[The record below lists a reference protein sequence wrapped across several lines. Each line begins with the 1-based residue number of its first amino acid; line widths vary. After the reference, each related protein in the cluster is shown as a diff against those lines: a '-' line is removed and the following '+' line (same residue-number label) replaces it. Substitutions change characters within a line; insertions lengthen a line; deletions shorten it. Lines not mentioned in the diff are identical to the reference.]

1 MGDDFK
7 TNVER
12 LISDGSNWV
21 TYRDRMIWSLRSRQ
35 LMEHLASS
43 TVPAAYINA
52 GDINHQTP
60 QMRWESEEAITMQI
74 IAVSIP
80 NSVFTTVKTH
90 TTAKD
95 MWDALKALY
104 EGRTTMIL
112 VKLSQQLQSTRCG
125 DEENIHKHFDK
136 LANLREQLAVMGKS
150 VADNEYALILMGLLP
165 LMYASML
172 GSIAASVEMS
182 GTAVSSAIVV
192 KLAMDEYDR
201 RTLQSGKAQD
211 EAFTADSQKKRKG
224 KKRDVE
230 CENCHKKGHTKA
242 QCWAKGGGNEGG
254 GPKRKGKDDDK
265 KEGDKGAKSA
275 AAITKDESDIEAW
288 AAIDGTEED
297 DATPHV
303 PIMAIESGVKVQTE
317 LYDSGA
323 SRHMSPNRKQ
333 FVTYREIPAR
343 PITAANNKVFHAI
356 GMVDLKINVPNG
368 KKSTEVLLKNSQP
381 QPDIALTVHSLGPH

>member
-12 LISDGSNWV
+12 LVSDGSNWV
-21 TYRDRMIWSLRSRQ
+21 TYRDRMIWSLRSRR

-125 DEENIHKHFDK
+125 DEENVREHFDK
-136 LANLREQLAVMGKS
+136 LANLREQLAAMGKS
-150 VADNEYALILMGLLP
+150 VPDSEYASILMGSLP
-165 LMYASML
+165 STYAGML
-172 GSIAASVEMS
+172 GSIAASAEMS
-182 GTAVSSAIVV
+182 GTAVSSTIVV
-192 KLAMDEYDR
+192 KLATDEYDR

-211 EAFTADSQKKRKG
+211 EAFTADSQKKKKG

-265 KEGDKGAKSA
+265 KDGDKSA
-275 AAITKDESDIEAW
+275 AATTKEQQPDIEAW
-288 AAIDGTEED
+288 AAIDEWRDIVESPLEGRLVC
-297 DATPHV
+297 ARSCPH
-303 PIMAIESGVKVQTE
+303 
-317 LYDSGA
+317 
-323 SRHMSPNRKQ
+323 SRIDRSHCQGWIHRSVR
-333 FVTYREIPAR
+333 
-343 PITAANNKVFHAI
+343 
-356 GMVDLKINVPNG
+356 
-368 KKSTEVLLKNSQP
+368 
-381 QPDIALTVHSLGPH
+381 

>member
-12 LISDGSNWV
+12 LVSDGSNWV
-21 TYRDRMIWSLRSRQ
+21 TYRDRMIWSLRSRR

-52 GDINHQTP
+52 GDINPQTP
-60 QMRWESEEAITMQI
+60 QMRWESEEAINMQI

-104 EGRTTMIL
+104 EGQTTMIL

-125 DEENIHKHFDK
+125 DEENVREHFDK
-136 LANLREQLAVMGKS
+136 LANLREQLAAMGKS
-150 VADNEYALILMGLLP
+150 VPDSEYTSILMGLLP

-172 GSIAASVEMS
+172 GSIAASAEMS
-182 GTAVSSAIVV
+182 RTAVSSAIVV

-224 KKRDVE
+224 KKCDVE
-230 CENCHKKGHTKA
+230 CENCHKKSHTKA

-254 GPKRKGKDDDK
+254 RPKRKGKDDDK
-265 KEGDKGAKSA
+265 KEGDKGAKST
-275 AAITKDESDIEAW
+275 AAITKDEPDIEAW

-303 PIMAIESGVKVQTE
+303 LIMAIESGEKVQTE
-317 LYDSGA
+317 LFDSGA
-323 SRHMSPNRKQ
+323 SCHMSPNRKQ

-356 GMVDLKINVPNG
+356 CMGDLQINVPNG
-368 KKSTEVLLKNSQP
+368 KKSTEVLLKNARHA
-381 QPDIALTVHSLGPH
+381 PDLP

>member
-1 MGDDFK
+1 
-7 TNVER
+7 
-12 LISDGSNWV
+12 
-21 TYRDRMIWSLRSRQ
+21 
-35 LMEHLASS
+35 
-43 TVPAAYINA
+43 
-52 GDINHQTP
+52 
-60 QMRWESEEAITMQI
+60 MQI

-104 EGRTTMIL
+104 EGQTTMIL

-172 GSIAASVEMS
+172 GSIAASAEMS
-182 GTAVSSAIVV
+182 RTAVSSAIVV

-224 KKRDVE
+224 KKCDVE

-265 KEGDKGAKSA
+265 KDGDKSA
-275 AAITKDESDIEAW
+275 AATTKEQQPNIAAWTAIDEWRDIVESPLEGRLVRARSSPHSRIDRSHCQGWIHRSVPFTCDSCEYAKTTRKSIRKERTEALAQNFGEEIHTDVWGPSPTLSLGGRKYYVTFTDVCPRFTKLEVLRTKDEA
-288 AAIDGTEED
+288 
-297 DATPHV
+297 
-303 PIMAIESGVKVQTE
+303 
-317 LYDSGA
+317 
-323 SRHMSPNRKQ
+323 
-333 FVTYREIPAR
+333 
-343 PITAANNKVFHAI
+343 
-356 GMVDLKINVPNG
+356 LK
-368 KKSTEVLLKNSQP
+368 
-381 QPDIALTVHSLGPH
+381 A